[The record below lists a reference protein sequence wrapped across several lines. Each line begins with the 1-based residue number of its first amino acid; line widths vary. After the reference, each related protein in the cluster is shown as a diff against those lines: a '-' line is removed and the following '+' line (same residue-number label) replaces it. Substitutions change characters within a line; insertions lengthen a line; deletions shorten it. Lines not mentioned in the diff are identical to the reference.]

1 MKKIIAIMLVLVMLV
16 GTLASCKSEEGN
28 GSESASGSSM
38 LNNWWNKWTDAVGN
52 GDSIDGDFDDDDDG
66 DGFSGDNSW
75 NPRETGGSRPS
86 GSYTESIKET
96 DIYGA
101 TKFESAVPANPEMEV
116 IDLVVAYRD
125 DLRYSREWFSVDG
138 ATDELSAPITIR
150 NDTVNKML
158 DTNIQY
164 KILGDGDYETCVE
177 AYIDVLVN
185 DVLSGSHQYD
195 IIAGHS
201 NAIARA
207 EVRDVICNLADKTM
221 FPYFDFSLPCWNQTL
236 VKNTKV
242 NGKLYYVTGD
252 MNLSTID
259 SMIVTFVNKKLYNE
273 KKQATDPED
282 IQDVAIE
289 GKWDY
294 EEMYKWSVRWSDFD
308 NNGEND
314 CTDRHGISAAFDS
327 TTLDAIPAAWDL
339 EFVKTSS
346 SDKHSYNI
354 IGNAKIY
361 EAITKV
367 TNLFDERVSEGVIN
381 GDDPEKCS
389 LGSGFS
395 EPIIHFVND
404 RAVFTVHKLYAS
416 EDDNM
421 AMRNMASEYGLLPV
435 PKYDKSQTNYG
446 TIAHE
451 SYTLVAV
458 LDHSKCDK
466 PTYGKAVSAWLQIS
480 NEVSYTDVYG
490 YYINRIVKPHY
501 FGCNDAN
508 GTVTKSIKIFNMIC
522 DNVEFDFATVY
533 SPQLNQIMN
542 TCWRDAVMEET
553 TAEDVYVANKDT
565 FDAELAA
572 LDERLA
578 Q

>member
-150 NDTVNKML
+150 NDTVNKKL

-308 NNGEND
+308 HNGEND
-314 CTDRHGISAAFDS
+314 CT
-327 TTLDAIPAAWDL
+327 
-339 EFVKTSS
+339 
-346 SDKHSYNI
+346 
-354 IGNAKIY
+354 
-361 EAITKV
+361 
-367 TNLFDERVSEGVIN
+367 
-381 GDDPEKCS
+381 
-389 LGSGFS
+389 
-395 EPIIHFVND
+395 
-404 RAVFTVHKLYAS
+404 
-416 EDDNM
+416 
-421 AMRNMASEYGLLPV
+421 
-435 PKYDKSQTNYG
+435 
-446 TIAHE
+446 
-451 SYTLVAV
+451 
-458 LDHSKCDK
+458 
-466 PTYGKAVSAWLQIS
+466 
-480 NEVSYTDVYG
+480 
-490 YYINRIVKPHY
+490 
-501 FGCNDAN
+501 
-508 GTVTKSIKIFNMIC
+508 
-522 DNVEFDFATVY
+522 
-533 SPQLNQIMN
+533 
-542 TCWRDAVMEET
+542 
-553 TAEDVYVANKDT
+553 
-565 FDAELAA
+565 
-572 LDERLA
+572 
-578 Q
+578 